1 MSHQIHRDYAYRATD
16 RPAEHGPHAST
27 ILERVFW
34 IAGGLILVAF
44 WSFAI
49 LAVID
54 RMSL

>member
-1 MSHQIHRDYAYRATD
+1 MSNQIPHDYAYRATD

-27 ILERVFW
+27 ILERGFW

-54 RMSL
+54 RVSL